1 LETAFFNRFFRDLRE
16 FSSQGDL
23 MIFNGWF
30 ISAGAWLAPATA
42 VALFGLAATIILL
55 RDHFRLAAHARALEE
70 ELAAARQDAS
80 RAFDEGRLY
89 RTLVEA
95 LPDLLVARD
104 GAGRITF
111 ANASVAA
118 LARRHRDCLIGSSGL
133 PRPTA
138 VIRPEEGSRD
148 GGTLEECFEG
158 AGGEHWIRWVE
169 LPLADGTL
177 RIGRDITAERRERR
191 RRDAPLPHPQGK
203 AQPHGQGKPGAKILP
218 RPHRKRLAG
227 RFLRK
232 GASSSP

>member
-1 LETAFFNRFFRDLRE
+1 
-16 FSSQGDL
+16 

-42 VALFGLAATIILL
+42 VAFFGLAATVILL

-70 ELAAARQDAS
+70 ELAAARQDAT

-104 GAGRITF
+104 GTGRITF

-118 LARRHRDCLIGSSGL
+118 LAQRHRDRLIGSSGL

-138 VIRPEEGSRD
+138 VIRTEDESRE
-148 GGTLEECFEG
+148 GGTVEECF
-158 AGGEHWIRWVE
+158 AGSDGERWIRWVE

-177 RIGRDITAERRERR
+177 RIGRDVTKERRERR
-191 RRDAPLPHPQGK
+191 RRDAASTHSQGK
-203 AQPHGQGKPGAKILP
+203 AQEHGQVKSRAKLLP

-227 RFLRK
+227 RHLRK